1 MNAANL
7 IGRLMY
13 DQRIQRGLTQE
24 EVAEVLGIKQ
34 STYANYESG
43 NRLIP
48 AKYVAKLS
56 SRLNFNVSEIAELH
70 PKLDSEHYLAQFA
83 DYDEEPIIIQGK
95 GVVVAVPINPHLQQ
109 NPIISYLA
117 SEGYNLIINDPPEDY
132 LSIRTEDYE
141 MSLSQKELE
150 TLKKNVTNY
159 IEFELYKKRNQ

>member
-1 MNAANL
+1 MSVAKL
-7 IGRLMY
+7 IGRLAY

-24 EVAEVLGIKQ
+24 AVAEALGIKQ

-43 NRLIP
+43 NRLMP

-70 PKLDSEHYLAQFA
+70 PKLDSEHYLAQFE
-83 DYDEEPIIIQGK
+83 DYDEDPIVLQSK
-95 GVVVAVPINPHLQQ
+95 GIVVATPVELHLQQ

-117 SEGYNLIINDPPEDY
+117 SEGYNLIINEPPEDY
-132 LSIRTEDYE
+132 LSIRTEQYD
-141 MSLSQKELE
+141 MSITQKELE
-150 TLKKNVTNY
+150 ELKKNVTNY